1 MRRRK
6 GLPHLK
12 GDRRHPSINIV
23 HKTTS
28 LREFAKRIGP
38 LYWLAGYVNYRK
50 FLSSLQAE
58 NLAYARHA
66 NPTIPP
72 PMLRYRVHGA
82 LDETSYGEAGSAI
95 ASCLLQ
101 CLQSQGVVA
110 NDSLILDFACGPG
123 RVAVEL
129 KKRLSTCRLYGSDI
143 DKEAIAWA
151 QKHLAGY
158 GDFATNDVAPPTRYA
173 SDTFDVIYSIS
184 LFTHLDE
191 RLQLLWLEELARILK
206 PKGTLLTTIHGTFA
220 RASCTPDE
228 LNELD
233 RKGIAFRVD
242 RKGRFKLDGLPD
254 FYQTTFHTPA
264 YVASVWGEYFEVIDH
279 IEGGLGQ
286 HQDLVVLR
294 RRA

>member
-1 MRRRK
+1 M
-6 GLPHLK
+6 
-12 GDRRHPSINIV
+12 
-23 HKTTS
+23 
-28 LREFAKRIGP
+28 
-38 LYWLAGYVNYRK
+38 
-50 FLSSLQAE
+50 QAE

-66 NPTIPP
+66 SPTIPP

-82 LDETSYGEAGSAI
+82 LDETSYREAGKAI

-110 NDSLILDFACGPG
+110 NDCLILDFACGPG
-123 RVAVEL
+123 RIAVEL
-129 KKRLSTCRLYGSDI
+129 KRHLSTCRFYGSDI
-143 DKEAIAWA
+143 DREAIAWA
-151 QKHLAGY
+151 QKHLIGY

-173 SDTFDVIYSIS
+173 NDTFDVIYSVS

-191 RLQLLWLEELARILK
+191 RLQLQWLEELARILK
-206 PKGTLLTTIHGTFA
+206 PKGTLLTTIHGKFA
-220 RASCTPDE
+220 RASCTANE

-233 RKGIAFRVD
+233 RKGVAFRVD
-242 RKGRFKLDGLPD
+242 RKGLFKLDGLPD

-264 YVASVWGEYFEVIDH
+264 YVASVCGKYFEVIDH